1 MPTNQTIREGKKM
14 SYELHRWLQAE
25 IADTQ
30 ASYDKAV
37 QVEEESDYS
46 DALQSMDRKYEEGFL
61 NALEYV
67 KNHLTGEA
75 SE

>member
-1 MPTNQTIREGKKM
+1 MNK
-14 SYELHRWLQAE
+14 ELSAWFDAE

-37 QVEEESDYS
+37 QAEEESDYS

-67 KNHLTGEA
+67 KRHLEGNA
-75 SE
+75 